1 MDNIELAK
9 MMKEMMDQSL
19 AEHHNRTKG
28 EIIDQVKVEINQVKS
43 EIIQNID
50 SKMKETTTELKGEI
64 KDLRDDCR
72 KQEQKITQ
80 CQKNT
85 NYLMDMQRK
94 KNIIVYGLANVN
106 GRENRK
112 EQLVNL
118 FKEKMKTSFT
128 KNDID
133 YFLNLSK
140 SRERAPVLVRVRT
153 LEMKYEIFRQRR
165 LLKGSNIFIDDDLD
179 KDAVKERRQLRT
191 VMKQK
196 KEEGKQAV
204 IKHNKLYVDGELY
217 RIPAQELWEPNM
229 DEAANL
235 MDIDDEGTPH
245 GNNQER
251 NQINKD
257 GDGEQALAN
266 TSTNKKRL
274 RSPKDKQ
281 GNVVKKQ
288 LSMKQFL
295 KREQIGRAR
304 SNSEGSI
311 VNKIVNEMEQRTPL
325 KDKKVKNKKALS
337 NRDENKGDNDG
348 TGIHVRKETQDEN
361 GGGTSEKKTDEGEDE
376 TGDCKVKDRDDN
388 ATKAVNDENQ
398 DNHDESKNDDYPN
411 DVDTE

>member
-1 MDNIELAK
+1 
-9 MMKEMMDQSL
+9 
-19 AEHHNRTKG
+19 
-28 EIIDQVKVEINQVKS
+28 
-43 EIIQNID
+43 
-50 SKMKETTTELKGEI
+50 
-64 KDLRDDCR
+64 
-72 KQEQKITQ
+72 
-80 CQKNT
+80 
-85 NYLMDMQRK
+85 
-94 KNIIVYGLANVN
+94 
-106 GRENRK
+106 
-112 EQLVNL
+112 
-118 FKEKMKTSFT
+118 
-128 KNDID
+128 
-133 YFLNLSK
+133 
-140 SRERAPVLVRVRT
+140 
-153 LEMKYEIFRQRR
+153 
-165 LLKGSNIFIDDDLD
+165 
-179 KDAVKERRQLRT
+179 
-191 VMKQK
+191 
-196 KEEGKQAV
+196 
-204 IKHNKLYVDGELY
+204 
-217 RIPAQELWEPNM
+217 
-229 DEAANL
+229 

-325 KDKKVKNKKALS
+325 KDRKVKNKKALS
-337 NRDENKGDNDG
+337 NKDENKGDNDG